1 MIMSAS
7 LKKKIKK
14 QNDKKPDKKQPPKKS
29 SKIDANEF
37 NELINKEETDINSEL
52 FKKHFS
58 FQRPS
63 EILKALYTTKTRR
76 TNEKLVNGIKA
87 GLSDLKNEIKE
98 MSDDEIEIEKPD
110 KIVDIFEK
118 FLEFNK
124 QNQKGQGLKILTAD

>member
-14 QNDKKPDKKQPPKKS
+14 QSDKKPDKKQPPKKS

-87 GLSDLKNEIKE
+87 GLSDLKNEIK
-98 MSDDEIEIEKPD
+98 KN
-110 KIVDIFEK
+110 V
-118 FLEFNK
+118 
-124 QNQKGQGLKILTAD
+124 